1 VKRRISLD
9 ASCENSRQPIKTTHH
24 STATDFFPLFGEKAI
39 NRKLFRRARNRK
51 ELYTIRIFHSLRYR
65 DYTLFWSTDMLGSI
79 GHFVQE
85 VALFWITYEI
95 THSAMALGVLGL
107 CSAAP
112 RLALGA
118 LSGVLVDRYDRKL
131 LLILVNF
138 CSAIPI
144 VIFLA
149 IYTFG
154 TLAFWHVLVLEV
166 LSGSIRAINPSA
178 AQSILAELVPRDHLM
193 NAVSLYTVG
202 FNIARIA
209 GPSLG
214 GVMILWIGVGG
225 CYATF
230 AITLILAGIGMLF
243 MQTNS
248 EPATKRE
255 ENFLREF
262 TEGFH
267 YVWHAPVILSSIVA
281 AYTFAVLIVTYQSF
295 LPVFAKEILQVGPR
309 GLGILMAAPGLG
321 GIASL
326 SFLASVGERWNRAM
340 LLWIMTTAT
349 PIFLI
354 LFCIS
359 PIFWLSVILLA
370 LVGAGQVSFR
380 TISRVIIQI
389 EAPRNLMGRVMSVF
403 NLDQGM
409 RAIGSIVLGAAA
421 TLFGA
426 PLGLALTAAVS
437 LAITTLL
444 FYRLLGKKD

>member
-1 VKRRISLD
+1 MREDHPRG
-9 ASCENSRQPIKTTHH
+9 AH
-24 STATDFFPLFGEKAI
+24 
-39 NRKLFRRARNRK
+39 
-51 ELYTIRIFHSLRYR
+51 TIRIFHSLRYR
-65 DYTLFWSTDMLGSI
+65 DYALFWSTDLLGSI

-95 THSAMALGVLGL
+95 TGSAMALGVLGL
-107 CSAAP
+107 CSALP
-112 RLALGA
+112 RLIFGA

-138 CSAIPI
+138 GSIIPI
-144 VIFLA
+144 AIFLP
-149 IYTFG
+149 IYAFA
-154 TLAFWHVLVLEV
+154 TLAFWHLLVLEI

-178 AQSILAELVPRDHLM
+178 AQSILAELVPREDIL

-214 GVMILWIGVGG
+214 GVLILLIGVGG
-225 CYATF
+225 CYAVF
-230 AITLILAGIGMLF
+230 GVTLLIAGVGMLF
-243 MQTNS
+243 LRTNK
-248 EPATKRE
+248 EPSIKRQ
-255 ENFLREF
+255 ENFLLEF
-262 TEGFH
+262 KEGFH
-267 YVWHAPVILSSIVA
+267 YVWHEPLILSSVIA
-281 AYTFAVLIVTYQSF
+281 AYTFAVFIVTYQSF

-340 LLWIMTTAT
+340 LLWVMTTAT

-354 LFCIS
+354 LFCAS

-370 LVGAGQVSFR
+370 LVGAGQVCFR

-409 RAIGSIVLGAAA
+409 RSVGSIVLGAAA

-426 PLGLALTAAVS
+426 SLGIALTAGAS
-437 LAITTLL
+437 LIVTTTL
-444 FYRLLGKKD
+444 FYRLLGKRD